1 MKSFDECM
9 KEYQKQL
16 KEGYIQQAYQGLMKY
31 FNGLRLY
38 FSKNYP
44 ADSVSSTVYY
54 GHMDMTYFAF
64 FPSFLK
70 TRKLKI
76 AIVFLHEQF
85 RFEVWL
91 CGSNKKVQTKF
102 WNLFKDKNLKKY
114 RLPSSPKDADSIL
127 EYVIDESP
135 DFSDLEK
142 LTTQIERKTIT
153 FVKDVKHFLPKL
165 SSSNNEAS

>member
-1 MKSFDECM
+1 MKSFSECM

-16 KEGYIQQAYQGLMKY
+16 KKGYIQRAYQGLMNY
-31 FNGLRLY
+31 FNGLRLH
-38 FSKNYP
+38 FNKNYP

-54 GHMDMTYFAF
+54 GYMDMTYFAF

-76 AIVFLHEQF
+76 AVVFLHEQF

-91 CGSNKKVQTKF
+91 CGSNKKVQTKY
-102 WNLFKDKNLKKY
+102 WNLFKDKDWKKY
-114 RLPSSPKDADSIL
+114 RLPSSPEGVDSIVEHVL
-127 EYVIDESP
+127 VESP

-142 LTTQIERKTIT
+142 LTTQIQRKTID
-153 FVKDVKHFLPKL
+153 FVNDVKDFLQQ
-165 SSSNNEAS
+165 AI

>member
-16 KEGYIQQAYQGLMKY
+16 QKGYIQEAYQGLMDY

-38 FSKNYP
+38 FMEKHP
-44 ADSVSSTVYY
+44 ADSVSSSVYY
-54 GHMDMTYFAF
+54 GYMDMTYFAF
-64 FPSFLK
+64 LPSFLK

-91 CGSNKKVQTKF
+91 SGANKKVQTKY
-102 WNLFKDKNLKKY
+102 WNLVKEKNWKKY
-114 RLPSSPKDADSIL
+114 HIPSTTLGVDSI
-127 EYVIDESP
+127 IDHVLVESP
-135 DFSDLEK
+135 DFSDLDK
-142 LTTQIERKTIT
+142 LTKQIENKTLD
-153 FVKDVKHFLPKL
+153 FVKDVKDFLSKDY
-165 SSSNNEAS
+165 